1 VARHRYNIVRIG
13 TTNYV
18 RLSNLEFDTY
28 YDISVYKGDNSEP
41 IYSAESLKTRD
52 GSHELEVRWRGLP
65 GYKYELA
72 IKTWTDDDYIELS
85 DEDLEEYK
93 L

>member
-41 IYSAESLKTRD
+41 IYSAESLKTRT
-52 GSHELEVRWRGLP
+52 EAMNW
-65 GYKYELA
+65 K
-72 IKTWTDDDYIELS
+72 
-85 DEDLEEYK
+85 
-93 L
+93 